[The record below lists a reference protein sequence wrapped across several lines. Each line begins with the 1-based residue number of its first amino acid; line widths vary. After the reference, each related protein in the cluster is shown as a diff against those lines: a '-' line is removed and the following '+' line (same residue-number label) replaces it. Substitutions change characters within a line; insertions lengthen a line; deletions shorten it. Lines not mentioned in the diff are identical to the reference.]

1 MVLTSH
7 VVRYPQQLTDCLLV
21 STINGMTEHSASL
34 WEHGPFLISVF
45 TSRVIIVLW
54 SGTHNSSLTAFLCP
68 PWWQNTVLHYGS
80 MVQLRVCFKYCLMDK
95 ATVLKTKHGR
105 KRLRWRKWRGNVTIV
120 AAVLLLSI
128 VSDALLICSLSWCSV
143 ISHTTSCGVENKE
156 CHKLS
161 PILATITCPL
171 IQPPTIRLGLLGLNL
186 KQRMSS
192 GASRN
197 SCRLNTNMDQHHACF
212 SLYFSIF
219 YNDCWESNDECVYST
234 WGWMG
239 SAKLHIRIRE
249 RECSRR
255 KESSIRSSN
264 E

>member
-1 MVLTSH
+1 MYTLGHILMPRWVLWTFSHFCLTSRVIIANLH

-21 STINGMTEHSASL
+21 STING
-34 WEHGPFLISVF
+34 
-45 TSRVIIVLW
+45 
-54 SGTHNSSLTAFLCP
+54 
-68 PWWQNTVLHYGS
+68 WQNTVLHYGS
-80 MVQLRVCFKYCLMDK
+80 MVQLRVCFKYCLMEQT
-95 ATVLKTKHGR
+95 TVLKTKHGR